1 MLFYEKGAF
10 ISLLSLL
17 RGKSL
22 TCCTSTCSMQN
33 YGITLKM
40 HKHKTHRDLTTAGEK

>member
-22 TCCTSTCSMQN
+22 TFCTSTCSFARTN
-33 YGITLKM
+33 YANIMRSGDAQC
-40 HKHKTHRDLTTAGEK
+40 KTKESP